1 MNLPFETQVIERY
14 QKYID
19 LLLNDNAKFFD
30 PSTLNEIKGFS
41 AKEKVSFI
49 MIFIY
54 LLNISDIFFR
64 LAIVGKGKIK
74 PLNNN

>member
-41 AKEKVSFI
+41 AKEK
-49 MIFIY
+49 
-54 LLNISDIFFR
+54 IFF
-64 LAIVGKGKIK
+64 LD
-74 PLNNN
+74 